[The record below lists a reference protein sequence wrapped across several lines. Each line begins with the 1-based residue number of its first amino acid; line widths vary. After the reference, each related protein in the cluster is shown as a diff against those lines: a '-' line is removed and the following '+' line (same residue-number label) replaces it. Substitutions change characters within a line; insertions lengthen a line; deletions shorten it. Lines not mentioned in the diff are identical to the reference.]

1 MNEQELESQELLEES
16 NTDERGDIRI
26 PSDLRAV
33 IAFTRD
39 WTVDTMT
46 SLLRDKNILLDPKF
60 QRRNAWNDQKR
71 SALIESLIWGAPVP
85 QIILAELPDQP
96 RKYVVIDGKQ
106 RLLAIWGYI
115 DPKLEHWDK
124 SQLRELRVLEELNG
138 KAFSDLATFE
148 SNQQFDRRLLNA
160 DVRCTILSN
169 YKSEDALAEIF
180 YRINTG
186 SVLLGAQELRQVL
199 KRGWFA
205 DYLVEITNTRQPIH
219 DVLGLTGPDV
229 RLNDVEIILRCLA
242 IKHFGTMYRGNLKQ
256 FLDSS
261 MDRFTKDFNRQ
272 SMGREYELFNEGV
285 GKLNKLLTLAEMGRK
300 RKNGAFE
307 KRFNRTLFEVQQF
320 FISQLSNE
328 IIKNFTEGL
337 KAAIIDALEN
347 NVAFINSIESTTK
360 SIERTT
366 VRYNEFA
373 EMVERVTGVTLINPF
388 RG

>member
-1 MNEQELESQELLEES
+1 
-16 NTDERGDIRI
+16 
-26 PSDLRAV
+26 
-33 IAFTRD
+33 
-39 WTVDTMT
+39 
-46 SLLRDKNILLDPKF
+46 
-60 QRRNAWNDQKR
+60 
-71 SALIESLIWGAPVP
+71 
-85 QIILAELPDQP
+85 
-96 RKYVVIDGKQ
+96 
-106 RLLAIWGYI
+106 
-115 DPKLEHWDK
+115 
-124 SQLRELRVLEELNG
+124 
-138 KAFSDLATFE
+138 
-148 SNQQFDRRLLNA
+148 
-160 DVRCTILSN
+160 
-169 YKSEDALAEIF
+169 
-180 YRINTG
+180 
-186 SVLLGAQELRQVL
+186 
-199 KRGWFA
+199 
-205 DYLVEITNTRQPIH
+205 
-219 DVLGLTGPDV
+219 
-229 RLNDVEIILRCLA
+229 
-242 IKHFGTMYRGNLKQ
+242 MYRGNLKQ

-373 EMVERVTGVTLINPF
+373 ELVERVTGVTLINPF

>member
-26 PSDLRAV
+26 PNDLRAV

-373 EMVERVTGVTLINPF
+373 ELVERVTGVTLINPF

>member
-26 PSDLRAV
+26 PNDLRAV

-205 DYLVEITNTRQPIH
+205 DYLVEITNTRCSWA
-219 DVLGLTGPDV
+219 
-229 RLNDVEIILRCLA
+229 N
-242 IKHFGTMYRGNLKQ
+242 GTRRSLK
-256 FLDSS
+256 
-261 MDRFTKDFNRQ
+261 
-272 SMGREYELFNEGV
+272 
-285 GKLNKLLTLAEMGRK
+285 
-300 RKNGAFE
+300 
-307 KRFNRTLFEVQQF
+307 
-320 FISQLSNE
+320 
-328 IIKNFTEGL
+328 
-337 KAAIIDALEN
+337 
-347 NVAFINSIESTTK
+347 
-360 SIERTT
+360 
-366 VRYNEFA
+366 
-373 EMVERVTGVTLINPF
+373 
-388 RG
+388 